1 MRSIVLISI
10 FVCVTTSPLADKVF
24 DLLTFPQAHQW
35 LHPRQTG
42 DSNSPRCFNNLPGG
56 RIPNNFTFPQWF
68 VLTNTST
75 ILDGEYTLSQP
86 LLVNAHFCTWQ
97 ANKYNQPPLSF
108 NNSCPVL
115 SEDCRPRH
123 HNFTNS
129 QNTPYLGMFRGWNN
143 SYGFSDTIR
152 INVNISNYNY
162 KDNAGYV
169 DIKLQSGSTVHIQ
182 CTNDSS
188 PEQLKLSRSVL
199 PWNFDPNREPIY
211 CFANVTTGNNSYIDF
226 VGVLPPFVA
235 ELAFDRTGS
244 IYINGYN
251 YYQAPPIYSIDFK
264 LNYNSTGEAQ
274 YKDIDFSYTWLNY
287 TRVHLSSSGGV
298 ITKIKYCDSD
308 LNNLACDM
316 NVFDLSDGVYSYSS
330 REALDIP
337 QTFVAL
343 PVYANHSYVTIR
355 TVYWVGGCLNC
366 APSGYTLNI
375 DGAVNNTY
383 CINSKQFT
391 VLLNTTQ
398 HATYPEYFKTRFQAG
413 TCPFTFPN
421 INNYLTF
428 GTICIS
434 TVDNGGCT
442 IYVQKV
448 WANTVITFGTYYVSY
463 QEGNNIHSMPTASTG
478 TTDISTVHLDVCS
491 KYNIYGKTGVGIIRL
506 TNQSYISGLYYTSL
520 SGDLLAYKNVT
531 TQKIYSVTPCRP
543 SSQVAVYNGSIIAA
557 FTSTENV
564 TITNLTHKVVTP
576 MFYYHSIGNET
587 CDNPAVSF
595 GSIGVCSG
603 GGLHFVDSASGATTS
618 VSPISTTNISIPLN
632 FTVSIQT
639 EYIQIEQQP
648 VTVDCRQYVCNGNE
662 RCLQLL
668 LQYTSACSSI
678 EQALSLNAR
687 LEAADI
693 QSMLTYS
700 PQTLQLANISN
711 FQSSDVN
718 YNLSAV
724 LPKQYQGRSPIE
736 DILFDKVITN
746 GLGTVDQDYKSCT
759 NGLSVADLA
768 CAQYYNG
775 IMVLPG
781 VADPEKMAMYTASLT
796 GGMVFGGLTAAA
808 AVPFSLAV
816 QSRLNYVA
824 LQTDVLQ
831 QNQKILADSF
841 NNAIGNISL
850 AFKEVSEGI
859 SQISGAVTT
868 VANALTKIQTVVNS
882 QGQALATLTEQLAN
896 NFQAISASIADIYN
910 RLNQL
915 EADAQV
921 DRLITGRLAALNAF
935 VTQTLS
941 KLAEVR
947 QARQLAQDKINECVK
962 AQSSRYGFCG
972 NGTHLFS
979 VVNSAPHGFV
989 FFHTVLLP
997 TKFTT
1002 VVAYS
1007 GICHNGKALALR
1019 DPTMSLFKN
1028 NDDYLLTPRN
1038 MYQPRKAVMS
1048 DFVYIE
1054 SCTVTYLNLTD
1065 TTIEAV
1071 IPDYVDVNKTLEDI
1085 LNKLPNYTIPDLG
1098 VGQYNNT
1105 ILNLTSEIDD
1115 LNRRAENLTDIVK
1128 NLQHYIDNINATI
1141 VDLEWLNRVETY
1153 IKWPWWVW
1161 LLIILAIATFACI
1174 VITIFLCTGCC
1185 GGCFGCFGGCFG
1197 LFRRKPRLEDT
1208 NPTPVS
1214 FKVKEW

>member
-1 MRSIVLISI
+1 MRGIILICFLS
-10 FVCVTTSPLADKVF
+10 VATSSPLADKIF
-24 DLLTFPQAHQW
+24 DYLTFPGAHQYI
-35 LHPRQTG
+35 HSAPKAADT
-42 DSNSPRCFNNLPGG
+42 DRCYIVQEGG
-56 RIPNNFTFPQWF
+56 YIPSTFTFPQWF

-75 ILDGEYTLSQP
+75 ILDGEYTLDQP
-86 LLVNAHFCTWQ
+86 LLTNGHFCTWQ
-97 ANKYNQPPLSF
+97 SSSVTGVTKLSF
-108 NNSCPVL
+108 NNSCPMP
-115 SEDCRPRH
+115 DQRC
-123 HNFTNS
+123 
-129 QNTPYLGMFRGWNN
+129 TPTYNGHPLFKGWNTTA
-143 SYGFSDTIR
+143 GFSDTIR
-152 INVNISNYNY
+152 IHVNLTNYDY
-162 KDNAGYV
+162 QKNAGYV
-169 DIKLQSGSTVHIQ
+169 DMRLITGSFVHIQ
-182 CTNDSS
+182 CTNNSDPST
-188 PEQLKLSRSVL
+188 LTLDNSVL
-199 PWNFDPNREPIY
+199 PWSFNPNKSPIY
-211 CFANVTTGNNSYIDF
+211 CFANITIGNQSYLEF
-226 VGVLPPFVA
+226 VGILPPFVA
-235 ELAFDRTGS
+235 EVSFDRTGN

-251 YYQAPPIYSIDFK
+251 YYQTSTLDWVNFK
-264 LNYNSTGEAQ
+264 LAFNRSH
-274 YKDIDFSYTWLNY
+274 IHLSYTWLNY
-287 TRVHLSSSGGV
+287 TRVHLQTEGGLV
-298 ITKIKYCDSD
+298 KKINYCNTDIKR
-308 LNNLACDM
+308 LACDM
-316 NVFDLSDGVYSYSS
+316 NTFSLADGVYSFTSP
-330 REALDIP
+330 DIETLP
-337 QTFVAL
+337 QSFVAL

-355 TVYWVGGCLNC
+355 TWYRVEWCVNC
-366 APSGYTLNI
+366 PPAYSSISI
-375 DGAVNNTY
+375 DDAVNDTY
-383 CINSKQFT
+383 CVNTRQFT
-391 VLLNTTQ
+391 ILLNTTEQ
-398 HATYPEYFKTRFQAG
+398 ANYPQYYSTRFVAG

-428 GTICIS
+428 GTICFS

-442 IYVQKV
+442 IHAQKV
-448 WANTVITFGTYYVSY
+448 WSNTYVTFRTIYVLY
-463 QEGNNIHSMPTASTG
+463 QEGSNIHALPEKSTG
-478 TTDISTVHLDVCS
+478 TTDISVVHLNVCT
-491 KYNIYGKTGVGIIRL
+491 KYNIYGKAGTGIIQL
-506 TNQSYISGLYYTSL
+506 TNQSYTAGLYYTSL

-531 TQKIYSVTPCRP
+531 TQQVYSVTPCRP
-543 SSQVAVYNGSIIAA
+543 SAQVAVYNSSIIAA
-557 FTSTENV
+557 FTSTPNV
-564 TITNLTHKVVTP
+564 TISNLKYTRATP
-576 MFYYHSIGNET
+576 MFYYHAIGNESCT
-587 CDNPAVSF
+587 SPAVTF

-603 GGLHFVDSASGATTS
+603 GGLHFVDTASEDTDT
-618 VSPISTTNISIPLN
+618 VSPISTQNISIPVN
-632 FTVSIQT
+632 FSISIQT

-668 LQYTSACSSI
+668 LQYTSACSTI

-693 QSMLTYS
+693 QNMLTYS
-700 PQTLQLANISN
+700 PQTLKLANITN
-711 FQSSDVN
+711 FESDGVN
-718 YNLSAV
+718 YNLSSV
-724 LPKQYQGRSPIE
+724 LPKKYQGRSPIE
-736 DILFDKVITN
+736 DILFDKVVTN

-841 NNAIGNISL
+841 NMAMGNISL

-868 VANALTKIQTVVNS
+868 IADALTKIQTVVNA

-921 DRLITGRLAALNAF
+921 DRLITGRLAALNSF

-962 AQSSRYGFCG
+962 SQSSRYGFCG

-979 VVNSAPHGFV
+979 MVNAAPYGFV

-997 TKFTT
+997 TKYVT
-1002 VVAYS
+1002 VLAYS
-1007 GICHNGKALALR
+1007 GVCFNGRALALK
-1019 DPTMSLFKN
+1019 DPSLALFQLNGK
-1028 NDDYLLTPRN
+1028 YLLSPRN
-1038 MYQPRKAVMS
+1038 MYQPRQAVEA

-1054 SCTVTYLNLTD
+1054 SCTVTFLNLTD
-1065 TTIEAV
+1065 TTIDAI

-1085 LNKLPNYTIPDLG
+1085 LNRLPNYTVPDLDIG
-1098 VGQYNNT
+1098 KYNNT
-1105 ILNLTSEIDD
+1105 ILNLTTEIED
-1115 LNRRAENLTDIVK
+1115 LNNRAENLSLIVK
-1128 NLQHYIDNINATI
+1128 NLQFYIDNINNTL

-1161 LLIILAIATFACI
+1161 LLIVLAIAAFACI

-1185 GGCFGCFGGCFG
+1185 GGCFGCCGGCCG
-1197 LFRRKPRLEDT
+1197 LFKRKPRMDDST
-1208 NPTPVS
+1208 PTPVS